1 MKSGEVRS
9 KEPELKGQGEFT
21 RGKKMRGRWRVS
33 SERASGTGGRETA
46 GERGPF
52 WGKRGQVE
60 GTLPS
65 P

>member
-21 RGKKMRGRWRVS
+21 RDKKMRVRSRVP
-33 SERASGTGGRETA
+33 SERASGTGGWETA

-52 WGKRGQVE
+52 WGE
-60 GTLPS
+60 GTQVKGILPS